1 MFSFKARTAVAIG
14 IALSLVPAAF
24 SQKAQSAQ
32 TPAPQA
38 TASRAPDYVDFSGF
52 KGKVFDVKHRDP
64 HVLWEALRT
73 LGSGFK
79 GATISWSD
87 EFKTLTVR
95 DFPENIA
102 AIEEALKR
110 LDTPQ
115 PPVPDI
121 EILMHVLI
129 ASNAE
134 GAPDDL
140 PASLKEVVA
149 QLRSTLNFK
158 GYHALTTIVQRT
170 RAGTRS
176 IEGNGA
182 VGVRIALADKDELAQ
197 YSYRLFAAG
206 DAAASITPN
215 PSGGFTVQIPDMFFS
230 LSSPSL
236 GGARIETGVSVRD
249 GEKVVVGTSSLKD
262 RGLILVLSARVI
274 KP

>member
-1 MFSFKARTAVAIG
+1 MSSFKPRTAVAII

-24 SQKAQSAQ
+24 SQQAQPA
-32 TPAPQA
+32 PAPQA
-38 TASRAPDYVDFSGF
+38 TASRGPDYVDFMGF
-52 KGKVFDVKHRDP
+52 KGKVFDVKHREP
-64 HVLWEALRT
+64 RVLMDAVRP

-115 PPVPDI
+115 PPVQDI

-129 ASNAE
+129 ASTAD
-134 GAPDDL
+134 GASDDL
-140 PASLKEVVA
+140 PASLKDVVA
-149 QLRSTLNFK
+149 QLRATLNFK
-158 GYHALTTIVQRT
+158 SYHSLTTIVQRT

-182 VGVRIALADKDELAQ
+182 VALKITVADKEELAQ
-197 YSYRLFAAG
+197 YSYRLFNSG
-206 DAAASITPN
+206 GAAASITAN
-215 PSGGFTVQIPDMFFS
+215 PSGGSTVQIPDMSFTI
-230 LSSPSL
+230 SSGSL
-236 GGARIETGVSVRD
+236 GNARIETGVSVRD

-262 RGLILVLSARVI
+262 RGVILVLSIRVI

>member
-1 MFSFKARTAVAIG
+1 MFSFKARTAVAIS

-24 SQKAQSAQ
+24 SQQAQPAQ
-32 TPAPQA
+32 APTPQA

-52 KGKVFDVKHRDP
+52 KGKVFDVKNRDP
-64 HVLWEALRT
+64 HVLWEALRN

-129 ASNAE
+129 ASNAD

-140 PASLKEVVA
+140 PASLRDVVA

-170 RAGTRS
+170 RAGVRN
-176 IEGNGA
+176 IEGNGS
-182 VGVRIALADKDELAQ
+182 VGVKIPVADKEERAE
-197 YSYRLFAAG
+197 YSYRFFANGNAV
-206 DAAASITPN
+206 ASITAN
-215 PSGGFTVQIPDMFFS
+215 PSGGFTVQIPSMAFTI
-230 LSSPSL
+230 SSGSL
-236 GGARIETGVSVRD
+236 GMARIETGLSVRD
-249 GEKVVVGTSSLKD
+249 GEKVVVGTSSLRD

>member
-1 MFSFKARTAVAIG
+1 MFSFKTRTAVAII
-14 IALSLVPAAF
+14 IALSLVPAAY
-24 SQKAQSAQ
+24 SQQAQPAQ

-38 TASRAPDYVDFSGF
+38 TAARTPDYVDFTGF
-52 KGKVFDVKHRDP
+52 KGKVFDVKNRDP
-64 HVLWEALRT
+64 RVLMDALRP

-79 GATISWSD
+79 GSTIAWSD

-140 PASLKEVVA
+140 PPSLRDVVA

-158 GYHALTTIVQRT
+158 GYHSLTTIVQRT
-170 RAGTRS
+170 KAGTRI
-176 IEGNGA
+176 IEGSGA
-182 VGVRIALADKDELAQ
+182 VGVKLLVPDREERAE
-197 YSYRLFAAG
+197 YGYRFYA
-206 DAAASITPN
+206 
-215 PSGGFTVQIPDMFFS
+215 SGGPAVSIAANSSSGSTVQISGMTFS
-230 LSSPSL
+230 ISSASL
-236 GGARIETGVSVRD
+236 GSARIETGLSVRD

-262 RGLILVLSARVI
+262 RGFILVLSARVI